1 MEEKIYLGDWLYNA
15 GIVGL
20 LKIFDFNDSSNDIF
34 RGDNY
39 ISFDSEA
46 LKDFHEK
53 YFSFVY
59 QKANT
64 IKDKTQKLESIILS
78 KDATE
83 KDIKDYIKKITT
95 SKTMKNDTSIA
106 RVLTEAKGTSD
117 WRATA
122 DRLLK
127 SLPGHWERNK
137 DLYSKYYLQGFYE
150 GKSIFNATVTT
161 NIKEL
166 FERDFVKPLFDKDKP
181 KKKAH
186 YCKVCNEKK
195 RTAKKDTFFD
205 EGAFRLSGA
214 SVNEFKNFYWNLVPN
229 THLCS
234 LCELIY
240 LCSFAGFS
248 NLRVVGDYRKYLF
261 VNLDTT
267 VDDLFKINSTVANFI
282 LPNKENP
289 YKAIIHN
296 MLLDFQQRKSRWTL
310 GNILFV
316 EFDTESE
323 PYKIQHFHVPAYIAR
338 LFEGEN
344 YKDFKQLDG
353 FYYKERKDETESIN
367 VFSKIIDHLLNG
379 ISLYGILN
387 KTLRDLLLGKHNRS
401 HGLFNIVKI
410 QKGLDIYKTG
420 RDDMKEKATKKL
432 WSLYCEGQ
440 SIAKE
445 LRDRDAENKIDSNA
459 YKMLSSLRVRD
470 SKSFYDTMLRL
481 YMNLDKKPPATFLEI
496 FTPDSVLDAEAFG
509 YAFLTGLLGR
519 EYSEHAEKGG
529 NKNE

>member
-1 MEEKIYLGDWLYNA
+1 M
-15 GIVGL
+15 
-20 LKIFDFNDSSNDIF
+20 
-34 RGDNY
+34 
-39 ISFDSEA
+39 
-46 LKDFHEK
+46 
-53 YFSFVY
+53 
-59 QKANT
+59 
-64 IKDKTQKLESIILS
+64 
-78 KDATE
+78 
-83 KDIKDYIKKITT
+83 
-95 SKTMKNDTSIA
+95 
-106 RVLTEAKGTSD
+106 
-117 WRATA
+117 
-122 DRLLK
+122 
-127 SLPGHWERNK
+127 
-137 DLYSKYYLQGFYE
+137 
-150 GKSIFNATVTT
+150 
-161 NIKEL
+161 
-166 FERDFVKPLFDKDKP
+166 
-181 KKKAH
+181 
-186 YCKVCNEKK
+186 
-195 RTAKKDTFFD
+195 
-205 EGAFRLSGA
+205 
-214 SVNEFKNFYWNLVPN
+214 
-229 THLCS
+229 
-234 LCELIY
+234 
-240 LCSFAGFS
+240 
-248 NLRVVGDYRKYLF
+248 
-261 VNLDTT
+261 
-267 VDDLFKINSTVANFI
+267 
-282 LPNKENP
+282 
-289 YKAIIHN
+289 
-296 MLLDFQQRKSRWTL
+296 
-310 GNILFV
+310 
-316 EFDTESE
+316 
-323 PYKIQHFHVPAYIAR
+323 PAYIAR